1 MGWIL
6 LFAISLALIFG
17 FLAVIFTVSKES
29 DEQAGESGLSKNQI
43 RAIAWTVGVIICI
56 AAALIE
62 YVIVI
67 RGSDEEDN
75 SSIQMSS
82 EEVVASV
89 EVEGLR
95 FD

>member
-17 FLAVIFTVSKES
+17 FLTLIFTVSKET
-29 DEQAGESGLSKNQI
+29 DEQVGESGLSKNQI
-43 RAIAWTVGVIICI
+43 RAIAWTVGVVICI
-56 AAALIE
+56 IAALIE

-67 RGSDEEDN
+67 RGNNDEEN
-75 SSIQMSS
+75 SSIQMNN
-82 EEVVASV
+82 EQLIAVAEYSK
-89 EVEGLR
+89 